1 MYEGKLML
9 AGEFVGTFIDTYA
22 RIGYTIERYQ
32 GIISSSEGRIKVLL
46 TIFRL
51 LCKGDDFY
59 ACF

>member
-1 MYEGKLML
+1 ML

-22 RIGYTIERYQ
+22 RIGYTVERYQ